1 MATDAGDPDDSTPGR
16 MGGTAERPARF
27 FRDAAEFG
35 AWLAAHHDTET
46 ELWMGLNRKHV
57 PDHGLTWAE
66 AVPEALCWGWIDSV
80 AQRIDEDSRRQRWT
94 PRKRTS
100 NWSKVNLDLVER
112 LRAEGRMQPSGLA
125 IWEQRRQEAAPY
137 THEVDGV
144 IVLPDEYAARLAA
157 SAAATAFWEAATAT
171 YRKLCTNWVLTAKQQ
186 TTRDRRMAQLV
197 ECSAAGE
204 LIPSQRY
211 GDTPSWIPRAAAAA
225 QEASGST

>member
-1 MATDAGDPDDSTPGR
+1 MAEDPGDAEDSMPGR
-16 MGGTAERPARF
+16 LGGTPERPARF
-27 FRDAAEFG
+27 FRDATEFG

-46 ELWMGLNRKHV
+46 ELWMGLHRKHV

-125 IWEQRRQEAAPY
+125 IWEQRRQETAPY

-144 IVLPDEYAARLAA
+144 IVLPDEYAAQLAA
-157 SAAATAFWEAATAT
+157 SPAATAFWAAATAT

-186 TTRDRRMAQLV
+186 ATRDRRMAQLV

-204 LIPSQRY
+204 LIASQRY
-211 GDTPSWIPRAAAAA
+211 GETPSWVRRAAAAA
-225 QEASGST
+225 QEAPGSR